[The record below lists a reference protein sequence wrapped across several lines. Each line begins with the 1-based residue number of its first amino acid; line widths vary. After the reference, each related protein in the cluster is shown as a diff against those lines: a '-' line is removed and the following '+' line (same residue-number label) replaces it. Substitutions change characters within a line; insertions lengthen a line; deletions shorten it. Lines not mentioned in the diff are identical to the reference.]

1 VLYDAHTMT
10 PRSTALL
17 LACLIPLAAPAQGL
31 RLSPQLGG
39 SLGAPSATAVPSS
52 VQRQADYIVAIV
64 NAEPVTNNEV
74 RARLVRLE
82 QQLAQQGSPMPP
94 REQLAVQV
102 LERVIAEKAQL
113 QLARETGVRVDE
125 GTVDQAEAQVARQ
138 NQLDVPELRRKLVTD
153 GLSLAQFREELR
165 NQIVLSRLREREVEN
180 RIKVS
185 DTEVDQFIR
194 EQQGQADSAP
204 PQEINLAMILVQ
216 VPETATDV
224 QVGALRARAE
234 RLLARVKAGED
245 FAQIARESSDAPDR
259 AGGGVLGLRPVDRYP
274 QLFLDA
280 TLRLPAGALSGVV
293 RSPAGFHI
301 LKVLEKK
308 QPALPGAVVT
318 QSRARHILLRTGPQ
332 LGETAARDRLAAI
345 KRRIEGGEADF
356 AAVARDVSQ
365 DGSASEGGDLG
376 WANPGQFV
384 PEFEDALNLL
394 NPGQISPPVVSRF
407 GVHLIQLVERRDNL
421 LGQREQREIARNL
434 LREKKI
440 EDAYVDWAQEVRGR
454 AYVEM
459 REPPSL

>member
-1 VLYDAHTMT
+1 MILRT
-10 PRSTALL
+10 TALL
-17 LACLIPLAAPAQGL
+17 LACLIPLVAPAQGL
-31 RLSPQLGG
+31 RLTPQLGG
-39 SLGAPSATAVPSS
+39 TFGAPAAAPPSS

-64 NAEPVTNNEV
+64 NSEPVTNNEV

-82 QQLAQQGSPMPP
+82 QQLAQQGTPMPP
-94 REQLAVQV
+94 REELARQV
-102 LERVIAEKAQL
+102 LERVISEKAQL
-113 QLARETGVRVDE
+113 QLARETGIRADE
-125 GTVDQAEAQVARQ
+125 GTVDQAEASVARQ
-138 NQLDVPELRRKLVTD
+138 NQLDVPELRRKLVAD

-165 NQIVLSRLREREVEN
+165 NQIVLSRLREREVET
-180 RIKVS
+180 RVKVS

-194 EQQGQADSAP
+194 EQQGQPDAA

-259 AGGGVLGLRPVDRYP
+259 ASGGVLGLRPIDRYP

-280 TLRLPAGALSGVV
+280 TLNLPAGALSGVV

-308 QPALPGAVVT
+308 QAGLPGAVVT

-332 LGETAARDRLAAI
+332 LSETAARDRLAAI

-365 DGSASEGGDLG
+365 DGSAREGGDLG

-384 PEFEDALNLL
+384 PEFEDALNQL

-440 EDAYVDWAQEVRGR
+440 EEAYVDWARDVRGR
-454 AYVEM
+454 AYVEL
-459 REPPSL
+459 REAPTL

>member
-1 VLYDAHTMT
+1 MILRT
-10 PRSTALL
+10 TALL

-31 RLSPQLGG
+31 RLTPQLGG
-39 SLGAPSATAVPSS
+39 TFGAPAAAPPSS

-64 NAEPVTNNEV
+64 NSEPVTNNEV

-82 QQLAQQGSPMPP
+82 QQLAQQGTPMPP
-94 REQLAVQV
+94 REELARQV
-102 LERVIAEKAQL
+102 LERVISEKAQL
-113 QLARETGVRVDE
+113 QLARETGVRADE
-125 GTVDQAEAQVARQ
+125 GTVDQAEASVARQ
-138 NQLDVPELRRKLVTD
+138 NQLDVPELRRKLVAD

-165 NQIVLSRLREREVEN
+165 NQIVLSRLREREVEG
-180 RIKVS
+180 RVKVS

-194 EQQGQADSAP
+194 EQQGQPDAA

-234 RLLARVKAGED
+234 RLLARAKAGED
-245 FAQIARESSDAPDR
+245 FAQMARESSDAPDR
-259 AGGGVLGLRPVDRYP
+259 ASGGVLGLRPIDRYP

-280 TLRLPAGALSGVV
+280 TLNLPAGALSGVV

-308 QPALPGAVVT
+308 QAGLPGAVVT

-332 LGETAARDRLAAI
+332 LSETAARDRLATI

-365 DGSASEGGDLG
+365 DGSAREGGDLG

-384 PEFEDALNLL
+384 PEFEDALNQL

-440 EDAYVDWAQEVRGR
+440 EEAYVDWARDVRGR

-459 REPPSL
+459 REAPSL